1 MNLVDPSP
9 ARGWRAQERRAFTDR
24 GDPDLV
30 LALALVHHLAIA
42 ANVPLAEVVSWLASF
57 GGRLIVEFVEPHDP
71 MAERLLG
78 NKPAGMFPD
87 YRIEKFEA
95 LLGEHFTVERSE
107 ALPSGSRTLFL
118 CTPRG

>member
-9 ARGWRAQERRAFTDR
+9 ARGWRGTERRAFTDR
-24 GDPDLV
+24 GRPDLV

-42 ANVPLAEVVSWLASF
+42 ANIPLPDVVDWLRSLDAP
-57 GGRLIVEFVEPHDP
+57 LVVEFVEPHDP

-87 YRIEKFEA
+87 YRLDAFVA
-95 LLGEHFTVERSE
+95 LLEESFTIAQR
-107 ALPSGSRTLFL
+107 ADLPSGRRTLFFVQ
-118 CTPRG
+118 PR

>member
-1 MNLVDPSP
+1 
-9 ARGWRAQERRAFTDR
+9 
-24 GDPDLV
+24 
-30 LALALVHHLAIA
+30 
-42 ANVPLAEVVSWLASF
+42 
-57 GGRLIVEFVEPHDP
+57 

-87 YRIEKFEA
+87 YRIETFEE
-95 LLGEHFTVERSE
+95 LLGEHFTIERRE